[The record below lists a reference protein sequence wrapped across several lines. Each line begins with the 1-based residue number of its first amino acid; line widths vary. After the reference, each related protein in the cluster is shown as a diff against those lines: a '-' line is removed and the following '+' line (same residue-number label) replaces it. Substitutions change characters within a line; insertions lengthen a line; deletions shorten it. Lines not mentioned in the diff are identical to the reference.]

1 MRQPSQMQRLT
12 VAGISAASAV
22 AAFLLTAPAEGFS
35 VPSSQAGA
43 HGFPVVADVGATP
56 QAASTPLFADASSA
70 SSGSSLQSAGR
81 FLLVAGVA
89 VVAAKCT
96 TLIQRRAVPKHRSA
110 LHTTRRRRIRWCQK
124 GERRAMQALSLAKQ
138 IKKGTANFIY
148 GRPQDEEDY
157 EDDDYEDDEFEDED
171 DDELEKKALA

>member
-1 MRQPSQMQRLT
+1 MAQSTRLRRIARSG
-12 VAGISAASAV
+12 VAIAAAV
-22 AAFLLTAPAEGFS
+22 AALMLIAPSEGFSIPRMVAPAE
-35 VPSSQAGA
+35 
-43 HGFPVVADVGATP
+43 
-56 QAASTPLFADASSA
+56 
-70 SSGSSLQSAGR
+70 SL
-81 FLLVAGVA
+81 AGVA
-89 VVAAKCT
+89 LPKALSSPSRAALDESTAWGPSMQGAARCLLAAGIAVAAARS
-96 TLIQRRAVPKHRSA
+96 LVQRRAVPKHRSA

>member
-1 MRQPSQMQRLT
+1 MQQSSPHQRMT
-12 VAGISAASAV
+12 VAGCALAAAA
-22 AAFLLTAPAEGFS
+22 AAFMLTAPAEGF
-35 VPSSQAGA
+35 VAPAVATRIEAA
-43 HGFPVVADVGATP
+43 HGPYLRSSSSRPAFEEAPAPQGAS
-56 QAASTPLFADASSA
+56 AARLLF
-70 SSGSSLQSAGR
+70 
-81 FLLVAGVA
+81 VAGVA
-89 VVAAKCT
+89 IAAAKGASVI
-96 TLIQRRAVPKHRSA
+96 LRRAVPKHRSA

-157 EDDDYEDDEFEDED
+157 EEDDYEDDEFEDED